1 MHQWCIPEQHIS
13 PDFCNNITNDL
24 RETVNFDFL
33 EMFSEGAYGTWDS
46 RESRLILR
54 DHILRDVIPQISDL
68 LYGTHESAFIPEAL
82 SQHVD
87 WHSLTSVWYHGF
99 IPGLTYTDTDRFQW
113 HETSKSCLSVFV
125 CRLYWNCPQVDD
137 RNTRVW
143 LEQSLIYAGRD
154 HMFSVSGD

>member
-1 MHQWCIPEQHIS
+1 MGHMKVHSFQRLCHNMLIDIHVNICLIS
-13 PDFCNNITNDL
+13 
-24 RETVNFDFL
+24 
-33 EMFSEGAYGTWDS
+33 W
-46 RESRLILR
+46 
-54 DHILRDVIPQISDL
+54 
-68 LYGTHESAFIPEAL
+68 LYP
-82 SQHVD
+82 V
-87 WHSLTSVWYHGF
+87 
-99 IPGLTYTDTDRFQW
+99 PGLTYTDTDRFQW